1 MINLEYGVL
10 EPWNW
15 LDQNFYLETNLV
27 LKTVI
32 SNLIL
37 NWIASMK
44 DAKNRTQM
52 LETKKDT
59 IYQITPAK

>member
-1 MINLEYGVL
+1 VINLEYGVL